1 MQVAHRI
8 RFVPDSP
15 TLAITA
21 KSKQMISEGKDV
33 ISLSIGEPDFPTPKH
48 IIEAAKRALDKGAT
62 KYTPAAG
69 IPELR
74 KAVSNKIS
82 ADYGIDTITPDHV
95 IISSGAKHSLYNAM
109 MAVINP
115 GDEVIIPAPYW
126 VSYPV
131 MVTLASGIPVF
142 VPTTLE
148 ENFILTPEKLRAAIT
163 RRTKMVILNN
173 PSNPTGAVYRK
184 SQIKALLNVILDYPN
199 IMVLSDDIYRLLIYG
214 NANFHS
220 IASFGELARKRTIVI
235 DGVSKAYSMTG
246 WRIGFSVARR
256 RVTRAMAHIQS
267 HSTSNPA
274 AVSQFAALKALTG
287 TQEPINFM
295 REKFN
300 SRRKFMIKN
309 LSTLESLE
317 FSHPKGAFYVMPRVS
332 KLLGK
337 ITPKG
342 DLLRTDVDVS
352 HYFLE
357 KAYVG
362 TVPGTP
368 FGLPSH
374 IRLSYALK
382 MEKLKKAVDRIAEA
396 ILDLREPGV

>member
-21 KSKQMISEGKDV
+21 KSKKMISEGKDV

-74 KAVSNKIS
+74 KAVSAKIS
-82 ADYGIDTITPDHV
+82 NDYGIDTITPDHV

-163 RRTKMVILNN
+163 RRTKMVIINN

-287 TQEPINFM
+287 TQDPINSM

-300 SRRKFMIKN
+300 SRRRFMVKN

-342 DLLRTDVDVS
+342 ELLRTDVDVA